1 MEDMSNIFDKIRSNM
16 IFKTIF
22 SFMPNQYYKLKLFKN
37 SKKFQSKFGI
47 ELKDYKIAHIVKNK
61 SIELKKYFSFKDNFE
76 KVVWK
81 GNNKFCF
88 KGKIYVG
95 SEYYY
100 GLLTFLYLI
109 INYLIYVIF
118 IIKVSE

>member
-1 MEDMSNIFDKIRSNM
+1 MENFM
-16 IFKTIF
+16 I
-22 SFMPNQYYKLKLFKN
+22 YKN
-37 SKKFQSKFGI
+37 SNKYEKKN
-47 ELKDYKIAHIVKNK
+47 VKVY
-61 SIELKKYFSFKDNFE
+61 EE
-76 KVVWK
+76 WK

-100 GLLTFLYLI
+100 GLLTFLYFLM
-109 INYLIYVIF
+109 NYVIYVIF

>member
-1 MEDMSNIFDKIRSNM
+1 MENSIIY
-16 IFKTIF
+16 
-22 SFMPNQYYKLKLFKN
+22 QN
-37 SKKFQSKFGI
+37 SKKSEKR
-47 ELKDYKIAHIVKNK
+47 EVKIYQ
-61 SIELKKYFSFKDNFE
+61 E
-76 KVVWK
+76 WK